1 MRFFEIKLECPYCGY
16 KDATAMEI
24 EPIDG
29 MFRIKMYCP
38 SCGLHG
44 SGDDCINY
52 KRLTQEEM
60 LHTLNTYA
68 KGFYFKIE

>member
-1 MRFFEIKLECPYCGY
+1 MRLFEIKLECPYCGY

-38 SCGLHG
+38 SC
-44 SGDDCINY
+44 INY

-60 LHTLNTYA
+60 LHTLDAYA
-68 KGFYFKIE
+68 KGFNFKIE